1 MILLNEINQIPVK
14 DYSCMSEELEYV
26 LVENTP
32 ENRKRIDLALA
43 LQFNWCIVDMRDKY
57 SLTAGGHEILSE
69 HSEDDTINVAGI
81 IYDELP
87 YELTERICWSRENG
101 FVIEEVS
108 E

>member
-14 DYSCMSEELEYV
+14 DYSCMNGELEYV

-32 ENRKRIDLALA
+32 ENRKKIDLALA
-43 LQFNWCIVDMRDKY
+43 TQFNWAIVDLANPWH
-57 SLTAGGHEILSE
+57 LTAGGSQVLSE

-87 YELTERICWSRENG
+87 HELTERICWSREDG
-101 FVIEEVS
+101 FFLEGEV
-108 E
+108 

>member
-1 MILLNEINQIPVK
+1 MG
-14 DYSCMSEELEYV
+14 
-26 LVENTP
+26 
-32 ENRKRIDLALA
+32 
-43 LQFNWCIVDMRDKY
+43 DKY

-69 HSEDDTINVAGI
+69 HSDDDTINVAGI